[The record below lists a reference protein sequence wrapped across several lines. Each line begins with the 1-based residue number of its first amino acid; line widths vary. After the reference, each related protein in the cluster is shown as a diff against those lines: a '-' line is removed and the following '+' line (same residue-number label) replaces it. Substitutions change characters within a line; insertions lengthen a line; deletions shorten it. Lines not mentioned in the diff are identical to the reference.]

1 MRSTTDQDLRVVA
14 HLAFDEMLQ
23 DFDRLENVID
33 SRKTSEIDLLRSIG
47 FAIEAATMQE
57 GSAARFHR
65 AWLNGERRLRKLPN
79 EGGLDFS
86 AAQLLFG
93 FAF

>member
-1 MRSTTDQDLRVVA
+1 LG
-14 HLAFDEMLQ
+14 
-23 DFDRLENVID
+23 
-33 SRKTSEIDLLRSIG
+33 SIG